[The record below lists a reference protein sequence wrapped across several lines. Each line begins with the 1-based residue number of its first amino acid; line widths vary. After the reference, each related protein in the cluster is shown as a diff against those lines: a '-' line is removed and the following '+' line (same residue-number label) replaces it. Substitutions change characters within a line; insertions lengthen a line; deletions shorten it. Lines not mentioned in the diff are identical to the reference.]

1 MTSNPD
7 FTITD
12 FTITDN
18 AITHISVVLSTEP
31 VGAFFRIAVKGG
43 GCSGFSYEF
52 KVDNQKNDDDIV
64 YPCGNYTVAI
74 DTVSGAFLKGSVCDY
89 VTQMIGSEFQ
99 IKNPNAKS
107 SCGCGVSF
115 SL

>member
-1 MTSNPD
+1 MTQETPV
-7 FTITD
+7 

-18 AITHISVVLSTEP
+18 AISQVSQILTAEP
-31 VGAFFRIAVKGG
+31 SGSFFRIEVKGG

-52 KVDNQKNDDDIV
+52 NVDSKRHSDDLEFA
-64 YPCGNYTVAI
+64 CGHYKLVI
-74 DTVSGAFLKGSVCDY
+74 DSTSIAFLKGSVFDY
-89 VTQMIGSEFQ
+89 VTQLIGSQFE

-115 SL
+115 SV